1 MAQITTAGI
10 DLAKKNNDT
19 ATTATVDDESVRP
32 ATGLLG
38 PPGYYADA
46 TGGLSASSA

>member
-32 ATGLLG
+32 A
-38 PPGYYADA
+38 PGEPDHYEVAFNA
-46 TGGLSASSA
+46 E